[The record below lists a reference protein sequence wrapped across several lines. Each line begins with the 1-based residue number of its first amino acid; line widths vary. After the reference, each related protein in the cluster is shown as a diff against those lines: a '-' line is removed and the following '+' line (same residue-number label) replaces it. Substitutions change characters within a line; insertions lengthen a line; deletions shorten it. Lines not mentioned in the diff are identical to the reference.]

1 MAALASGNEPDTICP
16 AIDRLVDYGVML
28 DLSDIRRLLSNED
41 VAGRKYALA
50 LIPQSVDREEAMA
63 VAQDAAASDEDATFG
78 EELQMMEELI
88 ESLPA

>member
-1 MAALASGNEPDTICP
+1 
-16 AIDRLVDYGVML
+16 
-28 DLSDIRRLLSNED
+28 
-41 VAGRKYALA
+41 
-50 LIPQSVDREEAMA
+50 MA